1 MTNLVLDDNFQ
12 RTHRPFAAKDIRPLQ
27 AGRVLMSFGA
37 NLLIV
42 DKGKMSFGAKG
53 LSHCKW
59 LMLFFA
65 NVLSVD
71 KGKMSFLAEGLSDG
85 RVRMSFTA
93 NTLTL
98 CHLEEPFGTR
108 Y

>member
-12 RTHRPFAAKDIRPLQ
+12 RTHRPFAAKDISPLQ

-59 LMLFFA
+59 LMSFTA
-65 NVLSVD
+65 NVLTAG
-71 KGKMSFLAEGLSDG
+71 KRKMSFLTEGLSDG
-85 RVRMSFTA
+85 KVRMSFTA
-93 NTLTL
+93 NALTL

>member
-42 DKGKMSFGAKG
+42 DKRKMSFLTEG
-53 LSHCKW
+53 LSDGKV
-59 LMLFFA
+59 LMSFTA
-65 NVLSVD
+65 NVLTTG
-71 KGKMSFLAEGLSDG
+71 KRKMSFLAEGLPDDK
-85 RVRMSFTA
+85 VRMSFTA
-93 NTLTL
+93 NALTL
-98 CHLEEPFGTR
+98 CHLEESFDTR

>member
-1 MTNLVLDDNFQ
+1 MNNLVLDDNFQ

-27 AGRVLMSFGA
+27 AGRVRMSFGA
-37 NLLIV
+37 NLPIV
-42 DKGKMSFGAKG
+42 DKGKMSFLTEG
-53 LSHCKW
+53 LPDGKVRMSFTANA
-59 LMLFFA
+59 LMA
-65 NVLSVD
+65 G
-71 KGKMSFLAEGLSDG
+71 KRKMSFLTKGLPDG

-93 NTLTL
+93 NSLTV

>member
-27 AGRVLMSFGA
+27 AGRVRMSFAASVLTTG
-37 NLLIV
+37 
-42 DKGKMSFGAKG
+42 KGKMSFLAKS
-53 LSHCKW
+53 LSDGKV
-59 LMLFFA
+59 LMSFTA
-65 NVLSVD
+65 NALTAG
-71 KGKMSFLAEGLSDG
+71 KGKMSFLAEGLPDG
-85 RVRMSFTA
+85 KVRMSFTA
-93 NTLTL
+93 NALTL